1 MFNSYNLHSQ
11 SFPIHSFLYKI
22 EISDTILEL
31 EEAFK
36 VLIVRNKVL
45 LALLKKCGGT
55 APPFTEP
62 KIFNYIVTNPLDEND
77 LNELYVKQN
86 GRPPKNDKGKTK
98 KKLQTLHDDEAVLQK
113 KKKIKLNVNEKMIRD
128 GDFRLLNFDLIFR
141 RNPTRKN

>member
-1 MFNSYNLHSQ
+1 M
-11 SFPIHSFLYKI
+11 
-22 EISDTILEL
+22 

-45 LALLKKCGGT
+45 LAIVKKCGGT

-86 GRPPKNDKGKTK
+86 GRPPKNAKEKTK

-113 KKKIKLNVNEKMIRD
+113 KKKVKLNVSTE
-128 GDFRLLNFDLIFR
+128 
-141 RNPTRKN
+141 